1 MLAPF
6 WTTFFMLFCAFLNPS
21 TEGISLHAR
30 DGEPGPSP
38 TPPPANLGGTS
49 AIELEFST
57 VVQGWSAIPWAF
69 SKCRSTF
76 EQRPPPQGAIEA
88 INTLASSTK
97 IVVSQHSSCN
107 SCRSLGTQSTY
118 YVEFEQIIRQIFVSW
133 QSVLLDGAQKYPQQW
148 KPLVG
153 VVFKTFTSF
162 LVTIYDICLSL
173 HIDLTIIFRSIN
185 LNYQLFLDVG
195 LNLAEILK
203 LNGGTAHVGQ
213 LPQGPQG
220 SVQSATNAI
229 KPQTHSTNLINNSQG
244 TGSGG
249 MGVNNGSIQSSAQ
262 DPSSILE
269 AWNSVPIAFGKCRA
283 VFQKK
288 VSSSEALQAVSTLH
302 ATIQSFVSRYG
313 ACKPC
318 DSMNHQDAFSAQFQ
332 AGLRATLIAWQS
344 ILLLG
349 EQQYKAEWNVAFKAA
364 FAQFD
369 QFLVALKDMSMAIKF
384 DLRALLVKIHLNPE
398 IFLSAGLNVF
408 SRLDIPQ
415 VSIGGKLNLDG
426 GATPMSGALTPPSV
440 PATTVPGGGTGD
452 KSLLATGTSSPGGMK
467 PDPSGNK
474 TASGGT
480 TPLSGGE
487 TSSIGG
493 GVSSSGGVAS
503 PSGLAQPSSAN
514 GIPRSGANGIPG
526 SDGGHQ
532 AVGTVTSPTGR
543 LPPFDGGRT
552 LNLSGQHQ
560 APAAVI
566 SPTEPVSPA
575 SPGEITD
582 PKVIKPPAVAAT
594 PALNLEAGSHAHGN
608 VHSASLLPGRDMSAL
623 VSGWSALPNAFNKC
637 QLALESHP
645 PINVALQAIFSLQVT
660 VQLTISTYGSCTTC
674 STLSPNSELA
684 LRFKTIITQIFTS
697 WQNFVHLGQ
706 NNYGSQWQI
715 STDAVFKKF
724 GTFLIAVK
732 RICSA
737 IKINLGALFGEMR
750 LDANFFP
757 KIGFHAGSP
766 FDLILGNPFDLNLG
780 GQIGGAFHFSDLIP
794 GLFQ

>member
-49 AIELEFST
+49 SIELEFST

-69 SKCRSTF
+69 SKCRSSF

-203 LNGGTAHVGQ
+203 LNG
-213 LPQGPQG
+213 
-220 SVQSATNAI
+220 
-229 KPQTHSTNLINNSQG
+229 

-283 VFQKK
+283 VSQKK

-349 EQQYKAEWNVAFKAA
+349 EQHIRLSGMLHSK
-364 FAQFD
+364 
-369 QFLVALKDMSMAIKF
+369 FLVALKDMSMAIKF
-384 DLRALLVKIHLNPE
+384 DLRALLSFGHSSGFHWRKIKFGRRSHTD
-398 IFLSAGLNVF
+398 V
-408 SRLDIPQ
+408 
-415 VSIGGKLNLDG
+415 
-426 GATPMSGALTPPSV
+426 GALTPPSV

-582 PKVIKPPAVAAT
+582 PKVIKPPARS
-594 PALNLEAGSHAHGN
+594 SHTGAKFR
-608 VHSASLLPGRDMSAL
+608 SWLPRT
-623 VSGWSALPNAFNKC
+623 W
-637 QLALESHP
+637 
-645 PINVALQAIFSLQVT
+645 
-660 VQLTISTYGSCTTC
+660 
-674 STLSPNSELA
+674 
-684 LRFKTIITQIFTS
+684 
-697 WQNFVHLGQ
+697 
-706 NNYGSQWQI
+706 
-715 STDAVFKKF
+715 
-724 GTFLIAVK
+724 
-732 RICSA
+732 
-737 IKINLGALFGEMR
+737 
-750 LDANFFP
+750 
-757 KIGFHAGSP
+757 
-766 FDLILGNPFDLNLG
+766 
-780 GQIGGAFHFSDLIP
+780 
-794 GLFQ
+794 